1 MKGADLGRLKN
12 KGRGEERTMLNR
24 TIEAERGPPAAGR
37 ILWCA
42 LVPLF
47 ALAEAARRAVEGSRR
62 DEATAGRH
70 DEASAGRRG
79 WLTEAKT
86 QASIATS
93 YALMARALLH

>member
-1 MKGADLGRLKN
+1 MQNRIPADG
-12 KGRGEERTMLNR
+12 
-24 TIEAERGPPAAGR
+24 RGPPGEGR

-47 ALAEAARRAVEGSRR
+47 ALAEGTHRVI
-62 DEATAGRH
+62 AGLKH
-70 DEASAGRRG
+70 DEPAAGRRD

-93 YALMARALLH
+93 YALMARSLLH

>member
-1 MKGADLGRLKN
+1 MQSRIHPDQAGRDHTT
-12 KGRGEERTMLNR
+12 G
-24 TIEAERGPPAAGR
+24 GR

-47 ALAEAARRAVEGSRR
+47 AVAEGTHRVMTGLRR
-62 DEATAGRH
+62 DEALPGQR
-70 DEASAGRRG
+70 D

-93 YALMARALLH
+93 YVLMARSLLH

>member
-1 MKGADLGRLKN
+1 MQDRIPADRAAREAPAEGRL
-12 KGRGEERTMLNR
+12 
-24 TIEAERGPPAAGR
+24 
-37 ILWCA
+37 LWCA

-47 ALAEAARRAVEGSRR
+47 AIAEGTHRVV
-62 DEATAGRH
+62 AGLRH
-70 DEASAGRRG
+70 DEALAGRRD